1 MTTPD
6 HIGKYEALQLIGQG
20 GFGNVY
26 RAWDPDLRRQVAVKV
41 MHAQF
46 AQDEQWVAS
55 FQQPT
60 SPINTV
66 DDVRSANWLRK
77 PTQSEKTT

>member
-6 HIGKYEALQLIGQG
+6 HIGKYEDLQLIGQG

-46 AQDEQWVAS
+46 AQDEQWVAVS
-55 FQQPT
+55 
-60 SPINTV
+60 SK
-66 DDVRSANWLRK
+66 K
-77 PTQSEKTT
+77 PG